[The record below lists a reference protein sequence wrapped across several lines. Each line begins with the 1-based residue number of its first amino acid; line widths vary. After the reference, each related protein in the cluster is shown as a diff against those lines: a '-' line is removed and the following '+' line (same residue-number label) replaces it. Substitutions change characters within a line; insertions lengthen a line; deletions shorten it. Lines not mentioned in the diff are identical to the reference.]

1 MTKTKLKKDGINITI
16 ENNLFSKNKTTEK
29 KEHDDDIDEGTSG
42 LPPSYAPNPFEAE
55 PAFLGEIRNHMAEKR
70 FYNMRINPVRPSY
83 NDMNSVHQNFL
94 NEKENVVS
102 QEFNKPMDK
111 PMDNF
116 DRMSEIPS
124 FEEPNEEN
132 IFFDKDGN
140 YKGEASKKT
149 IKERQRLLYLQYK
162 TKPLPKTVKRFGL
175 PDDFLDNWEYKRRLY
190 DLRN

>member
-175 PDDFLDNWEYKRRLY
+175 PDDFLDNWEYKRREFH
-190 DLRN
+190 RN

>member
-1 MTKTKLKKDGINITI
+1 M
-16 ENNLFSKNKTTEK
+16 F
-29 KEHDDDIDEGTSG
+29 
-42 LPPSYAPNPFEAE
+42 
-55 PAFLGEIRNHMAEKR
+55 
-70 FYNMRINPVRPSY
+70 
-83 NDMNSVHQNFL
+83 HQNFL
-94 NEKENVVS
+94 SEKQNIS

-175 PDDFLDNWEYKRRLY
+175 PDDFLDNWEYKRREFH
-190 DLRN
+190 RN